1 MVSGRVVMGSPGQSR
16 PRSNR
21 TGSSGISLMM
31 RGQSPAVVE
40 TLTSAA
46 VISRPQEHKKPGDFW
61 FPRAW
66 PRMVGHAR
74 VTVPPETKRAGTGLH
89 SAWPDGYGGSIW
101 RLERMGHTPS

>member
-16 PRSNR
+16 PMSNR

-46 VISRPQEHKKPGDFW
+46 VISRTSPRTQETRRFLVPAGLAKDGG
-61 FPRAW
+61 PRQ
-66 PRMVGHAR
+66 G
-74 VTVPPETKRAGTGLH
+74 H
-89 SAWPDGYGGSIW
+89 SAPRDEEGRDWFAFS
-101 RLERMGHTPS
+101 LA